1 MLRNV
6 RTTRIEWCDC
16 DPAGIIFYPRYFEIF
31 DTGTTALIER
41 ALGMNKIAYL
51 KAYDFVGHP
60 VVETRARFR
69 QPTRFGDD
77 ISIETKLV
85 ECGESTFKL
94 EHRISKGGALAVE
107 GFETRVWAKRDA
119 GGRGRMSQARS
130 ERTSGNRTGGRHQID
145 RAVSRATT
153 PRPDGAHSRRR

>member
-31 DTGTTALIER
+31 DTGTTALFER
-41 ALGMNKIAYL
+41 ALGMSKIAYL
-51 KAYDFVGHP
+51 KAYDIAGHP

-77 ISIETKLV
+77 ISIETTLV

-94 EHRISKGGALAVE
+94 EHRVSKGGALAVE
-107 GFETRVWAKRDA
+107 GFETRVWVKRDA
-119 GGRGRMSQARS
+119 GNPRRMQPQPIPA
-130 ERTSGNRTGGRHQID
+130 EV
-145 RAVSRATT
+145 VSRLKQAENEQAETEQADST
-153 PRPDGAHSRRR
+153 I

>member
-31 DTGTTALIER
+31 DTGTTALFER

-51 KAYDFVGHP
+51 RAYDFAGHP

-77 ISIETKLV
+77 ISIETTLV

-107 GFETRVWAKRDA
+107 GFETRVWVKRDA
-119 GGRGRMSQARS
+119 GNPRRMQPQPIPA
-130 ERTSGNRTGGRHQID
+130 EV
-145 RAVSRATT
+145 VSRLKQAENEQAKTERADST
-153 PRPDGAHSRRR
+153 I

>member
-1 MLRNV
+1 MLCNV

-31 DTGTTALIER
+31 DTSTTALFER

-51 KAYDFVGHP
+51 KAYDFAGHP

-69 QPTRFGDD
+69 RPTRFGDD
-77 ISIETKLV
+77 VSIETKVV
-85 ECGESTFKL
+85 ECVGSSFKL

-107 GFETRVWAKRDA
+107 GFETRIWVKRDA
-119 GGRGRMSQARS
+119 ADPRRVEAQPIPAEVIARLQQA
-130 ERTSGNRTGGRHQID
+130 D
-145 RAVSRATT
+145 AD
-153 PRPDGAHSRRR
+153 PAHGSV

>member
-1 MLRNV
+1 MLRNI
-6 RTTRIEWCDC
+6 RMTRIEWCDC

-31 DTGTTALIER
+31 DTSTTALFER

-51 KAYDFVGHP
+51 KAYDFAGHP

-77 ISIETKLV
+77 VAIETKVV
-85 ECGESTFKL
+85 ECAGSSFKL

-107 GFETRVWAKRDA
+107 GFETRIWVKRDA
-119 GGRGRMSQARS
+119 ANPRRVEPQPIPADVIARLKQADVD
-130 ERTSGNRTGGRHQID
+130 RTGGS
-145 RAVSRATT
+145 V
-153 PRPDGAHSRRR
+153 

>member
-1 MLRNV
+1 MLTHV

-16 DPAGIIFYPRYFEIF
+16 DPAGIIFYPRYFEMF
-31 DTGTTALIER
+31 DTSTTALIER

-51 KAYDFVGHP
+51 SAYDFAGHP
-60 VVETRARFR
+60 VVEARARFR

-85 ECGESTFKL
+85 ACGEATFKL

-107 GFETRVWAKRDA
+107 GFETRVWVARNA
-119 GGRGRMSQARS
+119 GDPRRVETMPIPAVVIARLKQAETEQADS
-130 ERTSGNRTGGRHQID
+130 TI
-145 RAVSRATT
+145 
-153 PRPDGAHSRRR
+153 

>member
-1 MLRNV
+1 MLSNV

-31 DTGTTALIER
+31 DTSTTALIER

-51 KAYDFVGHP
+51 RAYDFAGHP
-60 VVETRARFR
+60 VVEARARFR

-77 ISIETKLV
+77 IAIETKLV
-85 ECGESTFKL
+85 ACGEATFKL

-107 GFETRVWAKRDA
+107 GFETRVWVARNSGDPLRVETKPIPAAVIARLK
-119 GGRGRMSQARS
+119 QAETEQEDS
-130 ERTSGNRTGGRHQID
+130 TI
-145 RAVSRATT
+145 
-153 PRPDGAHSRRR
+153 